1 MNDWFG
7 DVVTA
12 ARAPSYVCCPLEP
25 VVGDTI
31 FLVGE
36 RPEMADATRRRTAG
50 LAQRERPQGV
60 GSSSWSP

>member
-36 RPEMADATRRRTAG
+36 RPEMADATHLVQG
-50 LAQRERPQGV
+50 LLR
-60 GSSSWSP
+60 